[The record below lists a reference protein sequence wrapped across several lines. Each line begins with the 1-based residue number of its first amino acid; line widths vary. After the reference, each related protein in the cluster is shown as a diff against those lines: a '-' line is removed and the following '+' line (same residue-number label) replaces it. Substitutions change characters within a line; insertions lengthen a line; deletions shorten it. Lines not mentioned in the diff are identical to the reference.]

1 MRPARLPAAC
11 TLLVLT
17 AGPVAL
23 GTVPALAADSSPT
36 SAPSATSATPSLT
49 PSVTPSAPTPSA
61 TTGPTDAPSGSAAPT
76 ATPSATPTGA
86 SSAAECPEGPMA
98 VTMPV
103 TGSSTTP
110 GQLAV
115 TFDNISTTTVKE
127 LATTVAL
134 ADGGSALSAELRAPE
149 GAWKPLTVSGAPTNA
164 GTYQLAPGQ
173 KLTLQ
178 LRATGLGDHRLT
190 FTAKSE
196 VLPSGSAPAKKYTCP
211 QLTAAFTYAATNRT
225 PTTPPADPAH
235 LADTGA
241 GTASRP
247 LAIAGTTAV
256 LLGATLVFLTRR
268 RPTED

>member
-11 TLLVLT
+11 TVLVLT

-36 SAPSATSATPSLT
+36 ATPSAISSATPT
-49 PSVTPSAPTPSA
+49 VTPSAPAPSA
-61 TTGPTDAPSGSAAPT
+61 TTGPTATPSAGSLPT
-76 ATPSATPTGA
+76 ATPSATPTATGTPA
-86 SSAAECPEGPMA
+86 DCPEGPAA
-98 VTMPV
+98 VQMPV
-103 TGSSTTP
+103 TGSSTP
-110 GQLAV
+110 GQLTV

-127 LATTVAL
+127 LTTTVAL
-134 ADGGSALSAELRAPE
+134 ADGSTGDLDAELRAPG
-149 GAWKPLTVSGAPTNA
+149 GAWKPLTVSGAPVNT
-164 GTYQLAPGQ
+164 GSYQLAPGQ

-178 LRATGLGDHRLT
+178 LRATTIGDHRLT

-211 QLTAAFTYAATNRT
+211 QLTAGYTNRT
-225 PTTPPADPAH
+225 PTPTAPTH

-247 LAIAGTTAV
+247 LAIAGTTTL
-256 LLGATLVFLTRR
+256 LLGATLLFLTRR
-268 RPTED
+268 RPSQD

>member
-11 TLLVLT
+11 TFLVLT

-36 SAPSATSATPSLT
+36 AAPSATPATPSRTPSATPS
-49 PSVTPSAPTPSA
+49 APAASA
-61 TTGPTDAPSGSAAPT
+61 TTGPTEAPSGSATPT
-76 ATPSATPTGA
+76 AKPSATPTATG
-86 SSAAECPEGPMA
+86 SAAECPEGPMA

-110 GQLAV
+110 GQLSV

-134 ADGGSALSAELRAPE
+134 ADGGSDLSAELRTPG
-149 GAWKPLTVSGAPTNA
+149 GAWKPLTASGTPTNA
-164 GTYQLAPGQ
+164 GTYQLAAGQ

-178 LRATGLGDHRLT
+178 LRAAALGDHRLT

-211 QLTAAFTYAATNRT
+211 QLTATYTSDTNTNGT
-225 PTTPPADPAH
+225 PTPPVGPTH

-247 LAIAGTTAV
+247 LAIAGTTAL